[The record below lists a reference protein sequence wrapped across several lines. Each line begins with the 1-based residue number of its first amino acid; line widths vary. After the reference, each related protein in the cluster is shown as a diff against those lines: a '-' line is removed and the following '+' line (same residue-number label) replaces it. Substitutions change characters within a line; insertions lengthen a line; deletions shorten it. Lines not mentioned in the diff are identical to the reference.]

1 MTVGNCVA
9 MLRQKFVAS
18 IGLPFAEILS
28 ESDIELSLE
37 DEGITY
43 RKRLFCPI
51 ITLWAWT
58 SQVLDK
64 DKSCK
69 NALSRV
75 ISYLVAEGQA
85 PPTTDNSGYCKA
97 RQRIKEEFLSYFMRL
112 IRHLDTPMKNASC

>member
-9 MLRQKFVAS
+9 ILRDKFVAS

-28 ESDIELSLE
+28 ESEIEQALQ

-51 ITLWAWT
+51 VTLWAWT

-75 ISYLVAEGQA
+75 ISYLVAEGQT
-85 PPTTDNSGYCKA
+85 PPSTDNSGYCTFH
-97 RQRIKEEFLSYFMRL
+97 RI
-112 IRHLDTPMKNASC
+112 